1 LIISRCC
8 WLLLLAAAAA
18 APSGGIFEEFL
29 RKILKKISARA
40 SAARGKNKNMIF

>member
-29 RKILKKISARA
+29 RKILKKNFSARERG
-40 SAARGKNKNMIF
+40 AREK